1 MKHISL
7 SILLIL
13 MLSLTACGAAS
24 NANQQTASDPLDG
37 SLPVQLEILVGTFK
51 LEGTDQ
57 ALTSQEV
64 TQLLPLW
71 QVYRDL
77 SSSDT
82 AAQEEIDALV
92 QQIQDTMTP
101 EQMKAIT
108 DMHLTRQDMFTVM
121 QDQGITQGRGQ
132 SQDSG
137 SRPGGQ
143 NGNGEGFVPPE
154 GGPPGGFG
162 GDGSGGFQ
170 GSGPGGQTFTPDQI
184 ATAQAARGQGGGFN
198 RIPSGL
204 FDALIQLLQTK
215 ASS

>member
-7 SILLIL
+7 SILLML
-13 MLSLTACGAAS
+13 MLALTACGAAS
-24 NANQQTASDPLDG
+24 SANQQTDSAAPDG
-37 SLPVQLEILVGTFK
+37 SLPAQMEILIGTVK
-51 LEGTDQ
+51 LEDTDQ
-57 ALTSQEV
+57 AVTSEQAAE
-64 TQLLPLW
+64 LLPLW

-92 QQIQDTMTP
+92 QQIQETMTP

-121 QDQGITQGRGQ
+121 QDQGINQGRDQ

-143 NGNGEGFVPPE
+143 NGNGGGFVPPE

-162 GDGSGGFQ
+162 GGETGGFQ

-215 ASS
+215 AGS